1 MEARPEKWSLP
12 RPEKVHHV
20 VEDFLTDWTAPSAHL
35 LPLRRF
41 LENCLQ
47 TDLRAFY
54 AGLYKECMGSVR
66 LLCSGENFKNSWESS
81 GLLLSTVLPCLIITY
96 FI

>member
-1 MEARPEKWSLP
+1 MCILLVYDMFLPIFYTTEEQMEARPEKWSLP
-12 RPEKVHHV
+12 RPEKIHHV

-54 AGLYKECMGSVR
+54 AGLYKECMGS
-66 LLCSGENFKNSWESS
+66 CK
-81 GLLLSTVLPCLIITY
+81 CALIAQW
-96 FI
+96 